1 MIAADGGGTE
11 SIMNNGDSFHNGAA
25 NQEFQKRNRMNLQS
39 AAGNTEAAGSAA
51 SGSDAK
57 PASPAEPTPTPTPS
71 DGDGAPS
78 QDNRTT
84 PTPVADD
91 TDRPSPAP
99 QPAPVPTRE
108 HRGYIDVYARR
119 VAERQESS
127 LDGDNHGGENRPGE
141 FGNTPA
147 PSGIPSGSVG
157 GGGGSGVPYYE
168 EGSRTAVYVADPAE
182 IARKDKWNLVS
193 MIMGIVSFAGNILC
207 LTCLTPITAI
217 LAIIFAC
224 LGRVGGKF
232 QSKGVAG
239 LVLGIVYCAL
249 TLLLFLFI
257 IVMAVIGSSEDAGV
271 AL

>member
-11 SIMNNGDSFHNGAA
+11 CIMNNGDSFHNGAA

-39 AAGNTEAAGSAA
+39 AAGNTDAAGSAA
-51 SGSDAK
+51 SGADTRA
-57 PASPAEPTPTPTPS
+57 PVPDEPTPAPTPS

-78 QDNRTT
+78 QDNRAT
-84 PTPVADD
+84 PATDGS
-91 TDRPSPAP
+91 DRPSPAP

-119 VAERQESS
+119 VAERQENS
-127 LDGDNHGGENRPGE
+127 LDGDNHGGENRPDE

-182 IARKDKWNLVS
+182 VARKDKWNLLS

-207 LTCLTPITAI
+207 LTCLTPVTAI
-217 LAIIFAC
+217 LAIVFGC